1 MSENKREVLEKIVL
15 ESKFPYSML
24 VYKLVHSDLLKSTI
38 KKIDNIGV
46 PCNVKPN
53 EITSANEQ
61 FLQLLDRFITY
72 FNDSFYFLHTYTYLC
87 IKLIIETNY
96 KDMEKYLLSK
106 HYLGDN
112 NYISFFNN
120 SIYRIMVANFIKSV
134 TLSPKLRKLFKQEK
148 IAIKSIN
155 DYSLE
160 EILRI
165 KDLLVNIVFANA
177 KDSFNSVYLF
187 DDIPKFI
194 DDKAKQWK
202 KKKLNKANILTQQD
216 SLTLFY
222 SIQIDSLIEEYN
234 KRSKYIKYF
243 K

>member
-1 MSENKREVLEKIVL
+1 
-15 ESKFPYSML
+15 
-24 VYKLVHSDLLKSTI
+24 
-38 KKIDNIGV
+38 
-46 PCNVKPN
+46 
-53 EITSANEQ
+53 
-61 FLQLLDRFITY
+61 
-72 FNDSFYFLHTYTYLC
+72 
-87 IKLIIETNY
+87 
-96 KDMEKYLLSK
+96 MEKYLLSK

-234 KRSKYIKYF
+234 KKSKYIKYF